1 MAMPLSEINDVI
13 SASCDSVRATAPLVH
28 CITNYVTVES
38 CANAVLAVGGSPIM
52 SDEPAD
58 VEDITSICDALVIN
72 IGTLNQRSI
81 ESMKVAGAKAAEL
94 GHPIVL
100 DPVGAGASRLRTE
113 VAGSLLETLPVA
125 LVRGNMSEV
134 KALAGAA
141 SATKGVDVNPEDIV
155 GESNIE
161 TAARFAKEFA
171 ERAGCV
177 VAITGPIDIVAD
189 ANRAFAVRNGS
200 PLQGRI
206 TGSGCML
213 SALSGAYIA
222 RREEDAAGAA
232 LAAVVHMGVAGQ
244 RAAEARAHAG
254 RNGQFRHLPHGRAFL
269 ARRRDACSRCRGFR
283 GGVDAISSRIPALS
297 SRSASPIRR
306 HRRFVVGRSHA

>member
-189 ANRAFAVRNGS
+189 ANRVFAVRNGS

-244 RAAEARAHAG
+244 RAAAKLERTQGGTGSFATYLMDELSLLDG
-254 RNGQFRHLPHGRAFL
+254 VTL
-269 ARRRDACSRCRGFR
+269 ARDAAAFE
-283 GGVDAISSRIPALS
+283 VA
-297 SRSASPIRR
+297 
-306 HRRFVVGRSHA
+306 